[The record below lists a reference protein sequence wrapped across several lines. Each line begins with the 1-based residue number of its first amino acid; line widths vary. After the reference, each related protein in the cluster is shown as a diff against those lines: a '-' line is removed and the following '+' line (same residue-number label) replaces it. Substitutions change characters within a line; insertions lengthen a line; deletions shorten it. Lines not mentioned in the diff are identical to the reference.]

1 VTLTSTENGERLRL
15 LVVDATTGLEKLLR
29 EAIGADVEIVT
40 RGAVSSAR
48 RTLLERPIDCI
59 VLDIPTPSGQGLEK
73 LEAVLSSASD
83 VPVVVIADDDGASLA
98 LHAIHG
104 GAQDYLV
111 RLALDPGALGR
122 AIRFAIERKRAEAHL
137 AHQALHDSLTGLPNR
152 VLMLD
157 RLNVA
162 LGRSR
167 RRPTS
172 LGVLFLDL
180 DGFKAVNDSH
190 GHEAGDDL
198 LVEVARRLARSLRP
212 GDTVARFGGDEF
224 VILCEDLRGQR
235 EAVRVAE
242 RARAAVSEPFHV
254 RGHEVTV
261 RASIGIVCARRGQT
275 HAQDLIREADVA
287 MYRAK
292 RDGSGVELFQP
303 TMNVEAMNELETEE
317 QLRGATERGE
327 LRIHYQPVVAL
338 GQDAAPLMV
347 EALVRWEQP
356 ERGLLTP
363 IEFLSLSEETGL
375 IAQIDAWVLGEAC
388 LQLAR
393 WRDAG
398 LAPAGLKVTVNFSRR
413 SLTSPVLVEAVGHA
427 LAAAGLPAGC
437 LCLEVTETSVDRD
450 PARMAAVL
458 GELKRLGVTLSLDD
472 FGTGYSSLSALSD
485 YGFDVVKIDRFLVE
499 SATAD
504 PAAARMLGAVLGVV
518 HAAGLEAVAEG
529 IETAPQLEVIREL
542 GCDAAQG
549 YLFAE
554 PGTHEDIG
562 MWLASRTE

>member
-1 VTLTSTENGERLRL
+1 MTAVPDNGGGLRV
-15 LVVDATTGLEKLLR
+15 LVVDGDEGIEKLLR
-29 EAIGADVEIVT
+29 EAVGDDVDIVA
-40 RGAVSSAR
+40 RNAVSSAR
-48 RTLLERPIDCI
+48 RALLERPIDC
-59 VLDIPTPSGQGLEK
+59 VLLHFASTGAEALDE
-73 LEAVLSSASD
+73 LEAVLSSASN
-83 VPVVVIADDDGASLA
+83 VPVVVIADSDGSAVA
-98 LHAIHG
+98 LHAIHE
-104 GAQDYLV
+104 GAQDYLI
-111 RLALDPGALGR
+111 RAATDAQALGR
-122 AIRFAIERKRAEAHL
+122 SIHFAIERKRSESRL

-190 GHEAGDDL
+190 GHDAGDDL
-198 LVEVARRLARSLRP
+198 LVEVALRLQRSLRP

-242 RARAAVSEPFHV
+242 RARASIADPFHV
-254 RGHEVTV
+254 RGHEVAV
-261 RASIGIVCARRGQT
+261 RASVGVAVARRGQT
-275 HAQDLIREADVA
+275 YAQDLIREADIA

-292 RDGSGVELFQP
+292 REGSGIEVFR
-303 TMNVEAMNELETEE
+303 TRMNAEAMNELETED
-317 QLRGATERGE
+317 QLREAAERDE
-327 LRIHYQPVVAL
+327 LRVHYQPVVAL
-338 GQDAAPLMV
+338 GPDAAPIMV

-356 ERGLLTP
+356 KRGLLTP
-363 IEFLSLSEETGL
+363 IEFLALSEETGL
-375 IAQIDAWVLGEAC
+375 IAQIDNWVLGEAC
-388 LQLAR
+388 RQMVR
-393 WRDAG
+393 WREAG
-398 LAPAGLKVTVNFSRR
+398 LAGDELSTSVNLSPRA
-413 SLTSPVLVEAVGHA
+413 LTSPLLIDAVGHA
-427 LAAAGLPAGC
+427 IAAAGLPAHC
-437 LCLEVTETSVDRD
+437 LCLEVTETTVDRD
-450 PARMAAVL
+450 PTRMAAIL
-458 GELKRLGVTLSLDD
+458 AELKRLGVMLALDD

-499 SATAD
+499 SASAD

-518 HAAGLEAVAEG
+518 HAAGLRAVAEG
-529 IETAPQLEVIREL
+529 IETAAQLEAVRAL

-554 PGTHEDIG
+554 PGTAEEVG
-562 MWLASRTE
+562 MWLASRKE